1 MGGVTR
7 TGEDSRTHVRRL
19 LPSGYPLPHHMWQR
33 RHRAIVVLLWLHAG
47 GLAAF
52 ALVRGKGVT
61 HAVVEG
67 GLVALFA
74 AIASVVRERRVA
86 SGIAA
91 LGLIVASA
99 VFVHIAD
106 GVVEVHFHFFV
117 MVAVLTLYQ
126 EWLPFLVAIAFV
138 VLHHGV
144 VGALDPEAVYNHAAA
159 VNHPWRWAAIH
170 GGFVLAASVAN
181 LTAWRLNEEARLE
194 AEHSY
199 RQLRASESRYRDIV
213 ETAQEGVW
221 MLDETGRTCFVN
233 SKTAEMLGVAAH
245 DVLGCP
251 LLDFV
256 DHEHVARVAS
266 RLEHWF
272 EGPVEGE
279 EFKLRRADGTQLWC
293 LVAASPVPMSGST
306 ACGALAMVSDITA
319 RKAAEDAL
327 VHQAFHDPLTGLA
340 NRALFLD
347 RVDHALARRNWTPVE
362 VAVLLLDLD
371 RFKAVNDTFGHGGGD
386 GLLVTVAQRLETVV
400 RPGDTVCR
408 LGGDEFAV
416 LCEELTDE
424 RDVLLIADRVAKAL
438 RVPMIVAGE
447 HVSVTVSAGIAFASP
462 AAYETADAVLR
473 DADAAM
479 YRAKEAGRDGVEVF
493 DPDIRA
499 RALERVEAESAL
511 RRAIDE
517 GELRVHY
524 QPVVDL
530 ARSTVVGVEGLVRW
544 DRPGH
549 GLVPPAEFVPLA
561 EESGL
566 IVPLGACVLRE
577 VCHQV
582 AAWNRDRP
590 GGHLT
595 ASVNLSARQLGSP
608 GLLELVES
616 TLADS
621 GLDPSSLC
629 LEITESVLM
638 EDAEA
643 AGSALAHLKALG
655 LSLSVD
661 DFGTGY
667 SSLLYLRRFPVD
679 EIKVDRSF
687 VSGLGGSAEDAAIV
701 TGVVG
706 LAHALG
712 LSSVAE
718 GVETAQQAELLK
730 VMGCG
735 LAQGYHWTPPLPA
748 PDLARWLDAYEASAT
763 PPAQVLTR

>member
-1 MGGVTR
+1 M
-7 TGEDSRTHVRRL
+7 RRL
-19 LPSGYPLPHHMWQR
+19 LPGGHPLPHHVWQR
-33 RHRAIVVLLWLHAG
+33 RHRAITTLLWLHAL
-47 GLAAF
+47 GLGAF
-52 ALVRGKGVT
+52 ALLRGKGVV
-61 HAVVEG
+61 HAVVEA
-67 GLVALFA
+67 GLVAVFA
-74 AIASVVRERRVA
+74 AIASVVHERRVSSA
-86 SGIAA
+86 IAA

-99 VFVHIAD
+99 VFVHLSD

-144 VGALDPEAVYNHAAA
+144 IGAIDPEAVYNHAAA

-199 RQLRASESRYRDIV
+199 RELRASENRYRDIV

-221 MLDETGRTCFVN
+221 LLDETGRTSFVN

-245 DVLGCP
+245 DVIGRP

-256 DHEHVARVAS
+256 DPEHTARVAA

-272 EGPVEGE
+272 AGPVEGE

-293 LVAASPVPMSGST
+293 LVAASPVPITGSAT
-306 ACGALAMVSDITA
+306 CGALAMVSDITA

-327 VHQAFHDPLTGLA
+327 AHQAFYDPLTGLA

-347 RVDHALARRNWTPVE
+347 RVDHALARRNWSPVE

-371 RFKAVNDTFGHGGGD
+371 RFKAVNDTYGHGGGD
-386 GLLVTVAQRLETVV
+386 ELLVTIAERLDEVV

-424 RDVLLIADRVAKAL
+424 RDVLLIADRVAKAVSAPL
-438 RVPMIVAGE
+438 VVAGD

-462 AAYETADAVLR
+462 GAYETADAVLR

-499 RALERVEAESAL
+499 RALERIEIESAL
-511 RRAIDE
+511 RRAIDD

-530 ARSTVVGVEGLVRW
+530 ARSRVVGVEALVRW
-544 DRPGH
+544 ERPGH
-549 GLVPPAEFVPLA
+549 GLVPPAVFIPLA

-566 IVPLGACVLRE
+566 IVSLGASVLRE

-582 AAWNRDRP
+582 AAWNRARP
-590 GGHLT
+590 GGHLR
-595 ASVNLSARQLGSP
+595 ASVNLSARQLSSP
-608 GLLELVES
+608 GLLELVET

-621 GLDPSSLC
+621 RLDPSSLC

-643 AGSALAHLKALG
+643 SGATLAQLKGLG

-679 EIKVDRSF
+679 ELKVDRSF
-687 VSGLGGSAEDAAIV
+687 VSGLGGSAEDTAIV

-706 LAHALG
+706 LASALG

-718 GVETAQQAELLK
+718 GVETAQQAEFLRQ
-730 VMGCG
+730 MGCG
-735 LAQGYHWTPPLPA
+735 LAQGFHWTRPVPA
-748 PDLARWLDAYEASAT
+748 ADLGRWLDAYEARLALPSH
-763 PPAQVLTR
+763 VLAR